1 MCINPNDL
9 FLEHGDFNG
18 SPNCY
23 TNKALK
29 GLRFRVFLDND
40 KQLRDGVQWDYLAN
54 GGFQITIPGFSTTSD
69 TLIIVQFY

>member
-1 MCINPNDL
+1 MCNNPNDL
-9 FLEHGDFNG
+9 FLEQGDFNG

-54 GGFQITIPGFSTTSD
+54 GGFQITIPGFSITPD